1 MPEHSVELAP
11 PHRVSTTLSHS
22 PEVSCT
28 PPYVLTPGILLRS
41 AGSPAQ
47 SPRSNC
53 SLLPELVVCSLSLH
67 SVRTGMRIR
76 PLGPYRQSRS
86 RPRPY
91 LRHCHYMPRLAV
103 VNCFALPSQISRTK
117 ADHASQALRTLQ
129 AVPAP
134 AGPPFQPT
142 NQVGRS
148 SPWSAVACGAP
159 VAPVGPLD
167 NPVPWPQI
175 VDRTKRLRGKALG
188 KTIKPALWLSHGP

>member
-28 PPYVLTPGILLRS
+28 LPYVLTPGILLQS

-47 SPRSNC
+47 SPHSNC

-67 SVRTGMRIR
+67 SVQTGMRIC
-76 PLGPYRQSRS
+76 PLGPYRQSCS

-91 LRHCHYMPRLAV
+91 LCHCHYMPHLAV
-103 VNCFALPSQISRTK
+103 VNCFVLPSQISCTK
-117 ADHASQALRTLQ
+117 ADHTSQTLQTLQ

-134 AGPPFQPT
+134 AGLPFQST

-148 SPWSAVACGAP
+148 SPWSAVTCGAL
-159 VAPVGPLD
+159 VAPFGPLD

-175 VDRTKRLRGKALG
+175 VDCTKRLRGKTLG

>member
-28 PPYVLTPGILLRS
+28 LLYVLTPGILLQS

-53 SLLPELVVCSLSLH
+53 SLLSELVVCSLSLH
-67 SVRTGMRIR
+67 SVRTGMRICLLR
-76 PLGPYRQSRS
+76 PYRQSRS

-91 LRHCHYMPRLAV
+91 LCHCHYMPRLAV
-103 VNCFALPSQISRTK
+103 VNCFVLPSQISCTK
-117 ADHASQALRTLQ
+117 ANHASQALQILQ

-134 AGPPFQPT
+134 AGLPFQPT

-148 SPWSAVACGAP
+148 SPWPTVTCGAP

-175 VDRTKRLRGKALG
+175 VDCTKRLCGKALG
-188 KTIKPALWLSHGP
+188 KTIKPALWLSHSP

>member
-22 PEVSCT
+22 PKVSCT
-28 PPYVLTPGILLRS
+28 LLYMLTPGTLLRS

-47 SPRSNC
+47 SPHSNC

-67 SVRTGMRIR
+67 SVQTSIRIH
-76 PLGPYRQSRS
+76 PLRLYRQSCS
-86 RPRPY
+86 RPRLY
-91 LRHCHYMPRLAV
+91 LCHCHYMPCLTV
-103 VNCFALPSQISRTK
+103 VNCFVLPLQISCTK
-117 ADHASQALRTLQ
+117 ADYSSQALQTLQ

-134 AGPPFQPT
+134 AGLSFQPT

-148 SPWSAVACGAP
+148 SPWSTVTCGAP
-159 VAPVGPLD
+159 VAPVGSLD

-175 VDRTKRLRGKALG
+175 VDHTKRLCGKALG
-188 KTIKPALWLSHGP
+188 KTIKPALWLSHSP

>member
-11 PHRVSTTLSHS
+11 LHRVSTTLSHS

-28 PPYVLTPGILLRS
+28 PLYLLTPGILLQS

-47 SPRSNC
+47 SPHSNC

-67 SVRTGMRIR
+67 SVQTGMRIC
-76 PLGPYRQSRS
+76 PLRLYRQSRS
-86 RPRPY
+86 RPRLY
-91 LRHCHYMPRLAV
+91 LCHCHYMPHLGV
-103 VNCFALPSQISRTK
+103 VNCFMLPSQISCTK
-117 ADHASQALRTLQ
+117 ADHTSQALQTLQ

-134 AGPPFQPT
+134 AGLPFQPT

-148 SPWSAVACGAP
+148 SPWSTVTCGAP

-175 VDRTKRLRGKALG
+175 VDCMKRLRGKALG
-188 KTIKPALWLSHGP
+188 KTIKPALWLSHSP

>member
-1 MPEHSVELAP
+1 M
-11 PHRVSTTLSHS
+11 
-22 PEVSCT
+22 
-28 PPYVLTPGILLRS
+28 LTPGILLQS

-67 SVRTGMRIR
+67 SVQTGIHIR
-76 PLGPYRQSRS
+76 PLGPYRQSCS
-86 RPRPY
+86 RPRLY
-91 LRHCHYMPRLAV
+91 LCHCHYMPHLAV
-103 VNCFALPSQISRTK
+103 VNCFVLPSQISCTK
-117 ADHASQALRTLQ
+117 ADHASQTLQTLQ

-134 AGPPFQPT
+134 AELSFQPT

-148 SPWSAVACGAP
+148 SPWSTVTCGAP

-175 VDRTKRLRGKALG
+175 IDCTKRLCGKALG
-188 KTIKPALWLSHGP
+188 KTIKPALWLSHSP

>member
-41 AGSPAQ
+41 TGSPVQ
-47 SPRSNC
+47 SPHSNC

-67 SVRTGMRIR
+67 SVQTGMHIC
-76 PLGPYRQSRS
+76 PLRPYRQSCS
-86 RPRPY
+86 RPRLY
-91 LRHCHYMPRLAV
+91 LCHCHYMPHLTV
-103 VNCFALPSQISRTK
+103 INCFMLPSQISCTK
-117 ADHASQALRTLQ
+117 ADYASQALQTLQ

-148 SPWSAVACGAP
+148 FAWSAVTCGTL
-159 VAPVGPLD
+159 VALVGLLD
-167 NPVPWPQI
+167 NPVPQPQI
-175 VDRTKRLRGKALG
+175 VDCTKRLHGKALR
-188 KTIKPALWLSHGP
+188 KTIKPALWLSHSP

>member
-11 PHRVSTTLSHS
+11 LHRVSTMLSHS

-28 PPYVLTPGILLRS
+28 LLYMLTPGILLRS

-47 SPRSNC
+47 SPHSNC
-53 SLLPELVVCSLSLH
+53 SLLSELVVCSLSLH
-67 SVRTGMRIR
+67 SVRTGMRIC
-76 PLGPYRQSRS
+76 PLGPYRQSCS

-103 VNCFALPSQISRTK
+103 VNCFVLPSQISRMK
-117 ADHASQALRTLQ
+117 ADHASQTLQILQ
-129 AVPAP
+129 AVPAS
-134 AGPPFQPT
+134 AGPTFQPT

-148 SPWSAVACGAP
+148 SPWSAVACEAL

-175 VDRTKRLRGKALG
+175 VDCTKRFCGKALG
-188 KTIKPALWLSHGP
+188 KTIKPALWLSHSP

>member
-11 PHRVSTTLSHS
+11 SHRVSTTLSHS

-28 PPYVLTPGILLRS
+28 PLYVRTPGILLRS

-67 SVRTGMRIR
+67 SIQTSMRIC
-76 PLGPYRQSRS
+76 PLRPYRQSCS

-91 LRHCHYMPRLAV
+91 LCHCYYIPHLAV
-103 VNCFALPSQISRTK
+103 VNCFVLPSQISCTK
-117 ADHASQALRTLQ
+117 ADHASQTLQILQ

-159 VAPVGPLD
+159 VAPVVPLD

-175 VDRTKRLRGKALG
+175 VDHTKRLCGKALG
-188 KTIKPALWLSHGP
+188 KTIKPALWLSHSL

>member
-28 PPYVLTPGILLRS
+28 PLYVLTPGILLRS

-47 SPRSNC
+47 SPCSNC

-67 SVRTGMRIR
+67 SVQTSMRIC
-76 PLGPYRQSRS
+76 PLRLYRQSCS

-91 LRHCHYMPRLAV
+91 LRHCHYIPHLVV
-103 VNCFALPSQISRTK
+103 VNCFVLPSQISRTK
-117 ADHASQALRTLQ
+117 ADHASQALQILQ

-134 AGPPFQPT
+134 AGLPFQPT

-148 SPWSAVACGAP
+148 SPWSTVTCEAP

-175 VDRTKRLRGKALG
+175 VDCTKRLRGKALG
-188 KTIKPALWLSHGP
+188 KTIKPALWLSHSP

>member
-28 PPYVLTPGILLRS
+28 LLYVFTPGILLRS

-47 SPRSNC
+47 SPHSNC
-53 SLLPELVVCSLSLH
+53 SLLSELVVCSLSLH
-67 SVRTGMRIR
+67 SVQTGMCICSLR
-76 PLGPYRQSRS
+76 PYRQSRS

-91 LRHCHYMPRLAV
+91 LCHCQYMPHLAV
-103 VNCFALPSQISRTK
+103 VNCFVLPSQISRTK
-117 ADHASQALRTLQ
+117 ADYTSQALQTLQ
-129 AVPAP
+129 AMPAP

-148 SPWSAVACGAP
+148 FPWFAVVCGVL
-159 VAPVGPLD
+159 VASVGPLD
-167 NPVPWPQI
+167 DPVPQSQI
-175 VDRTKRLRGKALG
+175 VDCMKRLCGKTLG
-188 KTIKPALWLSHGP
+188 KTIKPALWLSHSP